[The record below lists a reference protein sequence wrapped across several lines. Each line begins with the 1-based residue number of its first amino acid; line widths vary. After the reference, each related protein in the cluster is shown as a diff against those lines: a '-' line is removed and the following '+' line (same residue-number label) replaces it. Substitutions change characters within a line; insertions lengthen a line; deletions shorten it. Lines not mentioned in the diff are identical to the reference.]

1 MSSSVGMMTW
11 PQYDGKV
18 MSSSHVPV
26 TTNQILWFSH
36 GFPMVFPRFQSPPTS
51 YVWRQPDP
59 HGTHPQVPARGFPCP
74 VRLATAALAVALW
87 PGFFYGKRQ
96 LFTTLDLGF
105 SSKFAKQK
113 KKSWDHWDKL
123 GRHQV
128 LWLIDM
134 LIWSYTIIIVHWQIQ

>member
-36 GFPMVFPRFQSPPTS
+36 GFPTVPVTTNQLCMAPTRSPRYPSPSPS
-51 YVWRQPDP
+51 PWI
-59 HGTHPQVPARGFPCP
+59 P
-74 VRLATAALAVALW
+74 VSCKAGHCCTRSCAVAWIFLRETTAFYHLR
-87 PGFFYGKRQ
+87 PG
-96 LFTTLDLGF
+96 LFLQICQT
-105 SSKFAKQK
+105 K